1 MSLRYLI
8 IGNGIAGLAA
18 AKEIRRND
26 KEGSILLVSKEP
38 YLTYWRIKL
47 TEAIAMDL
55 NKSDFLVNKET
66 WYNENNIEVLLN
78 REVSKIVPESN
89 KVILDDNTIINYEKL
104 LLATGST
111 PFIPPVKGIDK
122 EGVFSL
128 RTLDDLEELKT
139 YIKDCGT
146 VSVIGGGLLGIEAA
160 WALSRLGKKVNVIE
174 YSPHLLSRQLDKE
187 IGDKLAERLISEG
200 LNIFL
205 PESSEEIIGDKY
217 VTGLKVSQGH
227 LINTDAILFSTGV
240 RPNIDLVKDTD
251 IQYNR
256 GIKVDRNMKTNIDN
270 IFAAG
275 DVVEINSMVIGLW
288 TVSNDQ
294 GKIAGA
300 NMSGNKVEFDDPKL
314 FTNLKIKDIQVFSA
328 GNIQDYDRIYEY
340 KDEEKDIHHKLYT
353 KNNKINAVI
362 LYGDLTEVNKLRS
375 AVINHQNIEEYLSD
389 GLPFK

>member
-1 MSLRYLI
+1 MSIRYLI
-8 IGNGIAGLAA
+8 IGNGIAGLSA
-18 AKEIRRND
+18 AKEIRKND

-55 NKSDFLVNKET
+55 NENDFLVNKES

-78 REVSKIVPESN
+78 SEVSRIEPGN
-89 KVILDDNTIINYEKL
+89 NRVILDDNTIINYDKL
-104 LLATGST
+104 LLATGSAA
-111 PFIPPVKGIDK
+111 FIPPVKGVDK
-122 EGVFSL
+122 VGVFSL
-128 RTLDDLEELKT
+128 RTLNDLEKLKT

-160 WALSRLGKKVNVIE
+160 WALSRLGKKVNIIE
-174 YSPHLLSRQLDKE
+174 YSPHLLNRQLDKE
-187 IGDKLAERLISEG
+187 IGDKLADRLISEG

-205 PESSEEIIGDKY
+205 PKSSEEVIGGKS
-217 VTGLKVSQGH
+217 VTGLKVSEGQ

-240 RPNIDLVKDTD
+240 RPNIDLIKDAG
-251 IQYNR
+251 IEYNR
-256 GIKVDRNMKTNIDN
+256 GIKVDRNMRTNIDN

-275 DVVEINSMVIGLW
+275 DVVELNGMVMGLW

-300 NMSGNKVEFDDPKL
+300 NMTGNVIEYDEPKL
-314 FTNLKIKDIQVFSA
+314 FTNLKVKDIQVFSA
-328 GNIQDYDRIYEY
+328 GDINDYDRIYEY

-375 AVINHQNIEEYLSD
+375 AVINHKNIEEYLSD
-389 GLPFK
+389 GLNFK